1 MNPRFPSLLSL
12 TKITAYSI
20 VWPGAA
26 RSMKVNITGHVTG
39 PQKASITVAEIKG
52 SEFPDERVIIGGHFW
67 IRGISCHGATDDGTG
82 SMAVLE
88 AARTIKALGL
98 TPKRTITFILF
109 TGEEQ
114 GGVGV
119 RTYLENHKDQIPE
132 DRCRNWFTIR
142 ELARLRV
149 SLLKNFYETAPIMGQ
164 NLLNRC
170 RKSLIYS
177 R

>member
-1 MNPRFPSLLSL
+1 
-12 TKITAYSI
+12 
-20 VWPGAA
+20 
-26 RSMKVNITGHVTG
+26 MKVNITGHVTG

-52 SEFPDERVIIGGHFW
+52 SEFPDERVIIGGHLDSW
-67 IRGISCHGATDDGTG
+67 DLAEGATDNGTG

-119 RTYLENHKDQIPE
+119 RTYLENHKDQIPKI
-132 DRCRNWFTIR
+132 DAVTGSRYGNWR
-142 ELARLRV
+142 
-149 SLLKNFYETAPIMGQ
+149 G
-164 NLLNRC
+164 
-170 RKSLIYS
+170 
-177 R
+177 